1 MGRFTLGL
9 GEAAAFFG
17 SKDDLGI
24 NLQER
29 DKRIVYTV
37 RIAVNR
43 FVFLHSGWVEMS
55 CRRGRLEAIR
65 CQGRTVDRERHGAQL
80 DGNSAKRLVA
90 SMI

>member
-9 GEAAAFFG
+9 REAAAFFG

-29 DKRIVYTV
+29 DKRIVYAV

-55 CRRGRLEAIR
+55 CGRGRLEATQS
-65 CQGRTVDRERHGAQL
+65 QGRTVDRERHGAKL
-80 DGNSAKRLVA
+80 DGNSVKRLVA